1 MGIGGGI
8 IGGIIGSCIAP
19 GWGTAVGAA
28 IGAWAGEAFGGPKA
42 GGEST
47 FKIKVESKYITIDND
62 KIEVFEIKFKGVV
75 VAPKDNT
82 PVDFLLLARDC
93 SGGKEFEDGD
103 VIAVSDN
110 LLSSLGN
117 GVLSPKEDF
126 TLPYQCSEHSDWITV
141 FTIPIA
147 SLIFPYKGMRDIK
160 FGILV
165 NEKNDNVLAFA
176 EEKITFNVS
185 TIGYME
191 YDEYWKKV
199 EQLSLEIVGLIVFT
213 NSKCFALETSIVV
226 KDWIKSR
233 IDLRDDANKE
243 QSKKELNATLSRI
256 KKPCEIL
263 NDSVI
268 IQKIKKLGEFVRVS
282 DKYSLMDFF
291 IQIVATFENAGE
303 HDLKLLDLIAQ
314 ELGLD
319 DKEYQ
324 DAKHKYLRMHEITE
338 TDPFV
343 ILGIP
348 SNIPAADKKKKL
360 RELFVKWNALAI
372 HKDLQVRKKSE
383 KMLTCISECQ
393 RILNNK

>member
-1 MGIGGGI
+1 
-8 IGGIIGSCIAP
+8 
-19 GWGTAVGAA
+19 
-28 IGAWAGEAFGGPKA
+28 
-42 GGEST
+42 
-47 FKIKVESKYITIDND
+47 
-62 KIEVFEIKFKGVV
+62 
-75 VAPKDNT
+75 
-82 PVDFLLLARDC
+82 
-93 SGGKEFEDGD
+93 
-103 VIAVSDN
+103 
-110 LLSSLGN
+110 
-117 GVLSPKEDF
+117 
-126 TLPYQCSEHSDWITV
+126 
-141 FTIPIA
+141 
-147 SLIFPYKGMRDIK
+147 MRD
-160 FGILV
+160 
-165 NEKNDNVLAFA
+165 
-176 EEKITFNVS
+176 
-185 TIGYME
+185 
-191 YDEYWKKV
+191 DE
-199 EQLSLEIVGLIVFT
+199 
-213 NSKCFALETSIVV
+213 
-226 KDWIKSR
+226 
-233 IDLRDDANKE
+233 NKE
-243 QSKKELNATLSRI
+243 QSKKELNATLARI

-268 IQKIKKLGEFVRVS
+268 IQKIKKLGEFVKVS

-348 SNIPAADKKKKL
+348 SNIPTADKKKKL